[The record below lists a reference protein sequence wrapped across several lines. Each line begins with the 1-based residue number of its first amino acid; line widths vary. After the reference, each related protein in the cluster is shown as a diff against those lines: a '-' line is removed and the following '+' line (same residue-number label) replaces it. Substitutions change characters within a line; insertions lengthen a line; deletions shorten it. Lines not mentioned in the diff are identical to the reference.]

1 MFVCLVSVIVSF
13 VCEYLAVHHEASMR
27 CVVGPHIPAKMNV
40 QDTESPR
47 VSIVFPVSL
56 PVCTCRV
63 MCQ

>member
-40 QDTESPR
+40 QLEDKESPR
-47 VSIVFPVSL
+47 V
-56 PVCTCRV
+56 CTSAPFDRPH
-63 MCQ
+63 MFRL